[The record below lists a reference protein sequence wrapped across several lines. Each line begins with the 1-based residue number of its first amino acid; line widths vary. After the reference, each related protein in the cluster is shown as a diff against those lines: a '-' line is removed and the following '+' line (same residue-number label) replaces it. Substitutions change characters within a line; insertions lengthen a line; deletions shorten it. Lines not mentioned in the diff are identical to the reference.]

1 MAGRFR
7 FLRSAICIFGFA
19 AVLGFSEVAVAT
31 NGMQVIGLG
40 PVMRSMG
47 GAGSALPLDTASI
60 MVNPAGMSELDGR
73 IDFGVV
79 LFVPDSEYKA
89 THIPYFGGTTVK
101 ESSDTGPAPM
111 PCFGLVIPINDKLNF
126 GVGAYGIAGMGVDYA
141 ASLYGNVVYTSFEMM
156 KFAPALS
163 YRIND
168 MISIGVALNLDYAT
182 LGYNA
187 GLTGLGTIVP
197 HDKNSQLGYGFQA
210 GVLVK
215 PTNQFSMALS
225 YISKQS
231 FPDFEFNTTAGKDK
245 LDLDLPQNVILGFG
259 YKITPKLRIA
269 ADIKWINWDNTMKD
283 GPQYTNNSS
292 SSGAWNC
299 NWDNQWVYAIGM
311 EYDATNVIKLRAGY
325 NYGANPLP
333 TGQAFEAIAFPAI
346 QEHHYTAGIGV
357 AMTEKLGLNLG
368 VMYAPEVTMSGA
380 NPAQGIASYETSLS
394 EYSFGIGLSYR
405 F

>member
-1 MAGRFR
+1 
-7 FLRSAICIFGFA
+7 
-19 AVLGFSEVAVAT
+19 
-31 NGMQVIGLG
+31 MQEWEWI
-40 PVMRSMG
+40 M
-47 GAGSALPLDTASI
+47 LPLYT
-60 MVNPAGMSELDGR
+60 
-73 IDFGVV
+73 
-79 LFVPDSEYKA
+79 
-89 THIPYFGGTTVK
+89 
-101 ESSDTGPAPM
+101 
-111 PCFGLVIPINDKLNF
+111 
-126 GVGAYGIAGMGVDYA
+126 
-141 ASLYGNVVYTSFEMM
+141 GNVVYTSFEMM

-368 VMYAPEVTMSGA
+368 VMYAPEVTMSGT